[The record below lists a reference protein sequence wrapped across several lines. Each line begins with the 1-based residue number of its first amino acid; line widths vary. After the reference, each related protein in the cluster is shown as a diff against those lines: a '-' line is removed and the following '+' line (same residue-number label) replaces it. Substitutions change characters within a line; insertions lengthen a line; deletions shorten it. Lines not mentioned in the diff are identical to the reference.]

1 MPNTPSFRKPAR
13 LIFSSTFGIPPL
25 SRVRPDPLSPST
37 AILSQR
43 HGGGGPGGTVQ
54 KRTIRFFRIDSLSN
68 NASRSGGRPQEVR
81 KVLNPR
87 TRTRWLLLLATI
99 ATAALLAGCSDDRS
113 GPNQGAAAAQAPR
126 EEAPSPAGVPDDEPV
141 ARVAA
146 AVGPS
151 VVQVNVEVSQQ
162 TPMGTQRGEGL
173 GSGVVYRE
181 DGYIITN
188 AHVVKGASDVT
199 VSFADGS
206 TEPVEIVGSD
216 PNSEI
221 AVLKVDRNNL
231 PAATFKTDE
240 PPVVGQLAVAIGSPA
255 GFEATVTAGIV
266 SAVGREF
273 PPELTRG
280 DNQAAAA
287 LSDLIQTDAAIS
299 PGNSGGALVD
309 RDGNIVG
316 INVAYLPPAQTGAV
330 NLGFA
335 IPSDTAVSV
344 ADQLIETG
352 EVTIPYLGVGTIPLP
367 PEVAER
373 FDLEVNS
380 GALVQSVEPGS
391 GADEA
396 GVRVDDVI
404 TALEDEEVASYGDLF
419 GALRD
424 YEPGDTVGLTVV
436 RAGEERTLDVT
447 LGERPENP

>member
-1 MPNTPSFRKPAR
+1 M
-13 LIFSSTFGIPPL
+13 
-25 SRVRPDPLSPST
+25 
-37 AILSQR
+37 
-43 HGGGGPGGTVQ
+43 
-54 KRTIRFFRIDSLSN
+54 
-68 NASRSGGRPQEVR
+68 
-81 KVLNPR
+81 
-87 TRTRWLLLLATI
+87 LATV

-113 GPNQGAAAAQAPR
+113 GPNQSAAAAQAPR
-126 EEAPSPAGVPDDEPV
+126 EEAPSPAGVPNDEPV

-173 GSGVVYRE
+173 GSGVIYRE
-181 DGYIITN
+181 DGHIITN

-206 TEPVEIVGSD
+206 TEPVEVVGSD

-255 GFEATVTAGIV
+255 GFEATVTAGIA

-352 EVTIPYLGVGTIPLP
+352 EVTIPYLGVGTIPLSQ
-367 PEVAER
+367 EVAER
-373 FDLEVNS
+373 FDLEVDS

-396 GVRVDDVI
+396 GVRVNDVI
-404 TALEDEEVASYGDLF
+404 TALENEEVSSYGDLL

-436 RAGEERTLDVT
+436 RGGEERTLDVT

>member
-1 MPNTPSFRKPAR
+1 
-13 LIFSSTFGIPPL
+13 
-25 SRVRPDPLSPST
+25 
-37 AILSQR
+37 
-43 HGGGGPGGTVQ
+43 
-54 KRTIRFFRIDSLSN
+54 
-68 NASRSGGRPQEVR
+68 
-81 KVLNPR
+81 
-87 TRTRWLLLLATI
+87 LLAAV
-99 ATAALLAGCSDDRS
+99 ATAVLLAGCSDDRS
-113 GPNQGAAAAQAPR
+113 GSNQGAAAAQAPR

-162 TPMGTQRGEGL
+162 TPLGTQRGEGL
-173 GSGVVYRE
+173 GSGVIYRE
-181 DGYIITN
+181 DGHIITN
-188 AHVVKGASDVT
+188 AHVIEGASDVT

-206 TEPVEIVGSD
+206 TEPAEVVGSD

-240 PPVVGQLAVAIGSPA
+240 PPIVGQLAVAIGSPA
-255 GFEATVTAGIV
+255 GFEATVTMGIV

-280 DNQAAAA
+280 DNQAATA
-287 LSDLIQTDAAIS
+287 LSDLVQTDAAIS

-344 ADQLIETG
+344 SDQLIETG

-380 GALVQSVEPGS
+380 GALVQSVDPGS

-404 TALEDEEVASYGDLF
+404 TALEGEEVASYGDLF

-436 RAGEERTLDVT
+436 REGEERTLDVT

>member
-1 MPNTPSFRKPAR
+1 
-13 LIFSSTFGIPPL
+13 
-25 SRVRPDPLSPST
+25 
-37 AILSQR
+37 
-43 HGGGGPGGTVQ
+43 
-54 KRTIRFFRIDSLSN
+54 
-68 NASRSGGRPQEVR
+68 
-81 KVLNPR
+81 
-87 TRTRWLLLLATI
+87 LLATI

-113 GPNQGAAAAQAPR
+113 GPNQSAAAAQAPR

-173 GSGVVYRE
+173 GSGVIYRE
-181 DGYIITN
+181 DGHIITN

-206 TEPVEIVGSD
+206 TEPVEVVGSD